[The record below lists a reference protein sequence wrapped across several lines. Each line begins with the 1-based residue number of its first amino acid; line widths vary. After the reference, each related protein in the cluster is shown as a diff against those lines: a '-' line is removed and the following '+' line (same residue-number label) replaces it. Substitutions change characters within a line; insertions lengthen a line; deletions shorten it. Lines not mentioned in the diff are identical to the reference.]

1 MGLFLEGLYSV
12 GPMYGGKFAF
22 SKSIGLAFSE
32 KEIYHFCF
40 VLLILYSRANS
51 KYKPP
56 GGLFSEGR
64 FNGRFFALRS
74 WGPYIWRGLF
84 LELYGMFFRVFTVK
98 FGLFFQ
104 KKKEEN

>member
-1 MGLFLEGLYSV
+1 MRFQNRLGQPCSG
-12 GPMYGGKFAF
+12 
-22 SKSIGLAFSE
+22 
-32 KEIYHFCF
+32 KEICHFCF

-56 GGLFSEGR
+56 GGLYSEGR
-64 FNGRFFALRS
+64 FNGRFFALRF

-84 LELYGMFFRVFTVK
+84 LEFYGMFFRVFTVK

-104 KKKEEN
+104 KKKKKIRW